1 MLVGSLL
8 LMAGN
13 LARYGTTT
21 LVRPRDRAAQGA
33 GGNHEALAAVSDG
46 LARTVKFF
54 VIPGALLLLSGVLL
68 RSSRRDDRAHQL
80 SVETE
85 TD

>member
-8 LMAGN
+8 LVAGN
-13 LARYGTTT
+13 LARYGTAT
-21 LVRPRDRAAQGA
+21 LVDARDRAAQGA
-33 GGNHEALAAVSDG
+33 GGNHEALAAVGDG

-68 RSSRRDDRAHQL
+68 RSSRRDDRAHRL
-80 SVETE
+80 TVETE
-85 TD
+85 PD